1 MADLAKVIETLKAE
15 GVNDEGVA
23 TFITDLNNMMA
34 QKIQV
39 ELISVLDTEEEMVR
53 LNELPEEQ
61 MQEELAALYKK
72 KTGKDIADVSDE
84 VLDGFVT
91 GFLTEYHKQKLEEQG
106 NKGQSPT

>member
-1 MADLAKVIETLKAE
+1 MADLEKIVQILKAE
-15 GVNDEGVA
+15 GLKDEAIGVFIVN
-23 TFITDLNNMMA
+23 LNNMLA

-39 ELISVLDTEEEMVR
+39 ELVSVLDTEEEMAR
-53 LNELPEEQ
+53 LNDLPEEQ
-61 MQEELAALYKK
+61 MQEELTKLYKD

-106 NKGQSPT
+106 SK

>member
-1 MADLAKVIETLKAE
+1 MADLEKIVQILKAE
-15 GVNDEGVA
+15 GLKDEAIGVFIVN
-23 TFITDLNNMMA
+23 LNNMLA

-39 ELISVLDTEEEMVR
+39 ELVSVLDTEEEMAR
-53 LNELPEEQ
+53 LNDLPEEQ
-61 MQEELAALYKK
+61 MQEELTKLYKD

-106 NKGQSPT
+106 SKS

>member
-1 MADLAKVIETLKAE
+1 MADLKKVVEILKAE

-39 ELISVLDTEEEMVR
+39 ELISVLDNEEEMAR
-53 LNELPEEQ
+53 LNELPEEK
-61 MQEELAALYKK
+61 MNEELATLYKK

-84 VLDGFVT
+84 ILDGFVT
-91 GFLTEYHKQKLEEQG
+91 GFLTQYHKQKLEEQSS
-106 NKGQSPT
+106 K